1 MPINSEKIEN
11 LLNLALQ
18 ATPDEREKSRDL
30 EVGFDAANQTWQ
42 VIVRFVDGTKGIE
55 QLLLDNLGEA
65 ADEIGYI
72 ELSGDY
78 AILEI
83 PEREIE
89 AVARIPQVVYME
101 KPKRLFFSVNNGKR
115 VSCIS
120 AVSGGT
126 RLNLTGKDVIL
137 AVIDS
142 GIDYAHP
149 DFRNSDGTTRILELW
164 DQTIEN
170 GVFSREQ
177 INKALSFSNE
187 RERYEV
193 CPSRDISG
201 HGTHVA
207 GICGGNGRASNGRYR
222 GVAYESEFL
231 IVKLG
236 TPDANSFPRT
246 TELMT
251 AVDFC
256 INRAIFYGKPVA
268 INLSFGNN
276 YGSHSGTSL
285 VESFLNEMSDRWRC
299 SVVAGTGNEGA
310 MALHTAG
317 VIRKSQTEVV
327 EFVVSEYETT
337 LNLQIWKNYVDEF
350 AVALIAPSGRRVG
363 VIEARQGIARLVAE
377 NTDILVYY
385 GEPSPYSIYQ
395 EIYLDFL
402 PRNTYID
409 AGVWRIELIPQKI
422 VAGNYDMWLPTGGVL
437 NLGTNFL
444 LPREDTTLTIPST
457 AAKVITVGAYDG
469 LNNTA
474 ASFSGRGYTRE
485 SNQVKPDLVAP
496 GVDIISA
503 APGGGYVRRTG
514 TSMATPFV
522 TGSAALLM
530 QWGIIEENDRYLYGE
545 KLKAYLQRGAKPL
558 PGFATYPNPQ
568 VGWGALCVAGSIPND

>member
-18 ATPDEREKSRDL
+18 ATPDEREKSREL

-236 TPDANSFPRT
+236 TPDVNSFPRT

-256 INRAIFYGKPVA
+256 INRAIFYGRPVA

-422 VAGNYDMWLPTGGVL
+422 TAGNYDMWLPTGGVL

-469 LNNTA
+469 LNNTV

>member
-1 MPINSEKIEN
+1 M
-11 LLNLALQ
+11 
-18 ATPDEREKSRDL
+18 
-30 EVGFDAANQTWQ
+30 
-42 VIVRFVDGTKGIE
+42 
-55 QLLLDNLGEA
+55 
-65 ADEIGYI
+65 
-72 ELSGDY
+72 
-78 AILEI
+78 
-83 PEREIE
+83 
-89 AVARIPQVVYME
+89 
-101 KPKRLFFSVNNGKR
+101 
-115 VSCIS
+115 SCIS

-236 TPDANSFPRT
+236 TPDVNSFPRT

-256 INRAIFYGKPVA
+256 INRAIFYGRPVA

-385 GEPSPYSIYQ
+385 GEPSPYSIY
-395 EIYLDFL
+395 
-402 PRNTYID
+402 R
-409 AGVWRIELIPQKI
+409 ASV
-422 VAGNYDMWLPTGGVL
+422 
-437 NLGTNFL
+437 
-444 LPREDTTLTIPST
+444 RE
-457 AAKVITVGAYDG
+457 GRHRDG
-469 LNNTA
+469 LQAPNA
-474 ASFSGRGYTRE
+474 RQALRE
-485 SNQVKPDLVAP
+485 LW
-496 GVDIISA
+496 
-503 APGGGYVRRTG
+503 RRLR
-514 TSMATPFV
+514 PFRPECKQ
-522 TGSAALLM
+522 LRRR
-530 QWGIIEENDRYLYGE
+530 Q
-545 KLKAYLQRGAKPL
+545 
-558 PGFATYPNPQ
+558 
-568 VGWGALCVAGSIPND
+568 

>member
-18 ATPDEREKSRDL
+18 ATPDEREKSREL

-55 QLLLDNLGEA
+55 QLLLDNLGEV

-285 VESFLNEMSDRWRC
+285 VESFLNEISDRWRC
-299 SVVAGTGNEGA
+299 AIAVGSGNEGA

-317 VIRKSQTEVV
+317 IIRKTQPEMV
-327 EFVVSEYETT
+327 EFVVSEFETS

-437 NLGTNFL
+437 NQGTNFL

-474 ASFSGRGYTRE
+474 VSFSGRGYTRE

-530 QWGIIEENDRYLYGE
+530 QWGIIAENDRYLYGE